1 MSFEQIQTFP
11 HPPSFDPTL
20 HSSEIGSDIHGYTL
34 PGIGPG
40 PATEGFAQVPFSRWR
55 YGRHRYPLAA
65 PDFMYG
71 SPYALQNY
79 DIYGAPRV
87 RRTGR
92 TGRTCPVGCRCK
104 TYSTQGGCLDCD
116 CQPDSPLNQTLQ
128 GGCPS
133 DCVCTEYSTQNK
145 CLKCDCSIK
154 PKPLHP
160 ERSEGGP
167 WWWLVGLAV
176 AIVIVMAMAK
186 P

>member
-1 MSFEQIQTFP
+1 MSFEEIQTFP

-34 PGIGPG
+34 PGIGPS
-40 PATEGFAQVPFSRWR
+40 PAIEHYVPTPFSRWR

-79 DIYGAPRV
+79 NIYGSSGV
-87 RRTGR
+87 R
-92 TGRTCPVGCRCK
+92 RTCPVGCRCK

-116 CQPDSPLNQTLQ
+116 CR
-128 GGCPS
+128 PS
-133 DCVCTEYSTQNK
+133 DSLGQSPSPSVCPAGCTCSEYSTQSG
-145 CLKCDCSIK
+145 CLKCDCSNK

-160 ERSEGGP
+160 GHSQGEGSP
-167 WWWLVGLAV
+167 WWWLAGLAV
-176 AIVIVMAMAK
+176 AIVLVMAMAK